1 VTFSVLN
8 KNRVIENVADSRESG
23 LIWVQIQTNEL
34 VQESDKYILQVKF
47 KEQVLSQKTLQ
58 LNKSMSNYTVSISTN
73 ETLILNGGVL
83 SVNLYKVSQG
93 CIDFFK

>member
-1 VTFSVLN
+1 MTFRVLN

-23 LIWVQIQTNEL
+23 LIWVQIKTNEL

-73 ETLILNGGVL
+73 ETLIQIGRASCRERV
-83 SVNLYKVSQG
+83 
-93 CIDFFK
+93 